1 MARDIF
7 FTRSLASGALLQAAI
22 NYDEAALGLCVGA
35 VTPWTVSISVD
46 GLDWGRLV
54 GYEGDAQTILN
65 MHHLKPDLSAKR
77 GFEITV
83 FRVRDD
89 LRAEQGRAGRLDAQ
103 VFAALE
109 RWLLKRGWRGSIVK
123 VLKHTDPQQVAPV
136 REFWVKA
143 LGFELILAEE
153 GRWEEHVVKRWR

>member
-1 MARDIF
+1 MARDVF
-7 FTRSLASGALLQAAI
+7 FDRPLPSGGALQAAI
-22 NYDEAALGLCVGA
+22 NYDEAALGLCAGA
-35 VTPWTVSISVD
+35 VTPWTVAISVD
-46 GLDWGRLV
+46 GADMGRMV
-54 GYEGDAQTILN
+54 GFEGDAQTILN

-83 FRVRDD
+83 FRVRED
-89 LRAEQGRAGRLDAQ
+89 LRASRLDAQ

-123 VLKHTDPQQVAPV
+123 LLKHTDPRQVVPV
-136 REFWVKA
+136 REFWVKT

-153 GRWEEHVVKRWR
+153 GRWDEHVVKRWR

>member
-7 FTRSLASGALLQAAI
+7 FERALASGGTLQAAI
-22 NYDEAALGLCVGA
+22 NYDEAALGLCVGV
-35 VTPWTVSISVD
+35 VTPWTVAISAAGVD
-46 GLDWGRLV
+46 LGRLV

-83 FRVRDD
+83 FRVRED

-123 VLKHTDPQQVAPV
+123 LLKHTDPQQVIPV
-136 REFWVKA
+136 REFWVKT

-153 GRWEEHVVKRWR
+153 GRWDEHVVKRWR

>member
-1 MARDIF
+1 MAREIF
-7 FTRSLASGALLQAAI
+7 FDRLLASGAVIQAAL
-22 NYDEAALGLCVGA
+22 NYDEAALGVCVST
-35 VTPWTVSISVD
+35 VTPWTVAISAAGAD
-46 GLDWGRLV
+46 LGRLV

-89 LRAEQGRAGRLDAQ
+89 LRTGRLDAQ

-109 RWLLKRGWRGSIVK
+109 RWLLKRGWRGTIVK
-123 VLKHTDPQQVAPV
+123 LLKHTDPQQVIPV
-136 REFWVKA
+136 REFWVKT
-143 LGFELILAEE
+143 LGFELVLAEE
-153 GRWEEHVVKRWR
+153 GRWDEHVVKRWR

>member
-1 MARDIF
+1 M
-7 FTRSLASGALLQAAI
+7 ASGGTLQAVI
-22 NYDEAALGLCVGA
+22 NYDEAALGLCAGM
-35 VTPWTVSISVD
+35 VTPWTVAISAAGAD
-46 GLDWGRLV
+46 LGRLV

-89 LRAEQGRAGRLDAQ
+89 LRAGRLDAQ

-123 VLKHTDPQQVAPV
+123 LLKHTDPQQVIPV

-153 GRWEEHVVKRWR
+153 GRWDEHVVKRWR